1 MGGMCLYFQYVS
13 GEVAG
18 PMIAGDA
25 QQLSAHDRMI
35 LDVERGSPTP
45 TARRLLCDRI
55 DLNPERYDTVLDG
68 LADTDAAYS
77 YAPEVVRAVR
87 QARSERFRFYRRAGR
102 WKTGDHVVEKED
114 PT

>member
-35 LDVERGSPTP
+35 LDVERSSPTP

-55 DLNPERYDTVLDG
+55 DLNPSGVFLLDN
-68 LADTDAAYS
+68 
-77 YAPEVVRAVR
+77 VVPGFPSTSPPVEAKSF
-87 QARSERFRFYRRAGR
+87 RS
-102 WKTGDHVVEKED
+102 
-114 PT
+114 